1 MLLICKRIPYLSDI
15 TIAQNVESM
24 KRYFANQLKNPPTYY
39 LTENSTYYDLDKLLN
54 EIPTTTVSL
63 PIVEEDTMKLLGVV
77 QTTNLKNLL
86 RRKSD
91 DDDSIKFFINRIISI
106 LPFRI
111 QRYIS
116 NCYDPNEVSIPYD
129 INPFDILPYPEP
141 IGMEDP
147 NNSVL
152 NVDLSPYTVFPT
164 ATLAQIYF
172 MFTVDICPT
181 AFVTDNGILTGVIE
195 REHLIEFISNQNH

>member
-1 MLLICKRIPYLSDI
+1 
-15 TIAQNVESM
+15 M
-24 KRYFANQLKNPPTYY
+24 KRYFANQLKNPPTFY

-54 EIPTTTVSL
+54 EIPVTTVCL
-63 PIVEEDTMKLLGVV
+63 PIVEEETMKLLGVV
-77 QTTNLKNLL
+77 QITELKQLL
-86 RRKSD
+86 KRNRED
-91 DDDSIKFFINRIISI
+91 EEDTIKLFINRIISI

-111 QRYIS
+111 QRFIS
-116 NCYDPNEVSIPYD
+116 NCYNPADVSIPYD
-129 INPFDILPYPEP
+129 INPFDVLPYPLP
-141 IGMEDP
+141 IGNEDP

-195 REHLIEFISNQNH
+195 REHLIEFIGNQTH